1 MSEHHAKIAWRLD
14 TDSFDYKTYN
24 REHRWEFQGGET
36 VRASAAPAFLG
47 KPEFVDPEEALVAAL
62 SACHMLT
69 FLAIASMKKFVIER
83 YDDGA
88 VGYMEK
94 NEAGKSAITRVVLSP
109 DIVFSGNNLPSQE
122 DLDWMHEKAHKEC
135 FIANSVTTEVTVEAS

>member
-1 MSEHHAKIAWRLD
+1 MSEHHAKIAWKLD
-14 TDSFDYKTYN
+14 TDSFDYKAYN

-69 FLAIASMKKFVIER
+69 FLAIASMKKFVIES

-88 VGYMEK
+88 VGFMEK
-94 NEAGKSAITRVVLSP
+94 NEAGKSAITRVVLRP
-109 DIVFSGNNLPSQE
+109 DIVFSGDNLPSQE
-122 DLDWMHEKAHKEC
+122 DLNWMHEKAHKEC
-135 FIANSVTTEVTVEAS
+135 FIANSVTTEITVEAL

>member
-1 MSEHHAKIAWRLD
+1 MSEHHAKIAWKLD
-14 TDSFDYKTYN
+14 TDSFDYKAYN

-69 FLAIASMKKFVIER
+69 FLAIAPPNGPGCLPRHLINRMSSIGGAENAADMER
-83 YDDGA
+83 PLSTPPSH
-88 VGYMEK
+88 VV
-94 NEAGKSAITRVVLSP
+94 EAG
-109 DIVFSGNNLPSQE
+109 
-122 DLDWMHEKAHKEC
+122 
-135 FIANSVTTEVTVEAS
+135 

>member
-1 MSEHHAKIAWRLD
+1 MSEHHAKIAWKLD

-24 REHRWEFQGGET
+24 REHHWEFQGGET
-36 VRASAAPAFLG
+36 IRASAAPAFLG

-69 FLAIASMKKFVIER
+69 FLAIASMKKFIIES
-83 YDDGA
+83 YDDAA

-94 NEAGKSAITRVVLSP
+94 NEAGKSAITRVVLRP
-109 DIVFSGNNLPSQE
+109 DIVFSGDNLPSQE
-122 DLDWMHEKAHKEC
+122 DLGWMHEKAHKEC
-135 FIANSVTTEVTVEAS
+135 FIANSVTTAITVEAS

>member
-1 MSEHHAKIAWRLD
+1 MSEHHAKIAWKLD

-69 FLAIASMKKFVIER
+69 FLAIASMKKFVIES
-83 YDDGA
+83 YDDDA

-94 NEAGKSAITRVVLSP
+94 NEAGKSAITRVVLRP
-109 DIVFSGNNLPSQE
+109 DIVFSGDNLPSQA
-122 DLDWMHEKAHKEC
+122 DLGWMHEKAHKEC
-135 FIANSVTTEVTVEAS
+135 FIANSVTTAITVEAS

>member
-1 MSEHHAKIAWRLD
+1 MSEHHAKIAWKLD
-14 TDSFDYKTYN
+14 TDSFDYKSYN
-24 REHRWEFQGGET
+24 REHHWEFQGGET

-69 FLAIASMKKFVIER
+69 FLAIASMKKFVIES
-83 YDDGA
+83 YDDDA

-94 NEAGKSAITRVVLSP
+94 NEAGKSAITRVVLRP
-109 DIVFSGNNLPSQE
+109 DIVFSGDNLPSQE
-122 DLDWMHEKAHKEC
+122 DLGWMHEKAHKEC
-135 FIANSVTTEVTVEAS
+135 FIANSVTTEITVEAS